1 MYKYYSMRE
10 LFVISGIILLAALPV
25 FSAENMSTV
34 DTSDLYNT
42 GTINIDA
49 PVQPVEFN
57 TVYIKDIEILG
68 SNIIRPE
75 NIKNVMQLK
84 KGDVYDEELL
94 QQDLSKIFNMG
105 YFTDNMKAIPIR
117 SADDTVTLKILLE
130 ENIPVTDF
138 TIEGNTVVSTEELM
152 PYLLPLKGKPQ
163 NITTINEAIEKIND
177 KYYSKGY
184 ILARIDSFYD
194 DPDGVLNLRINE
206 GRINKIM
213 IVGNEKTK
221 DYVVE
226 RNIMTEPGTVYN
238 ENLVKQDLVKLYSTQ
253 SFKDVN
259 RQVDVSEENPDLY
272 DVTIVLKEQ
281 RTASVSVGGGLDSVT
296 GVFGS
301 LGIADNNFR
310 GLNQRVSLSGM
321 IGTGVLMSDASI
333 KDHMN
338 FQAELSFFE
347 PYFLNADT
355 SLLSRLYFRDLG
367 SYQVPLA
374 IEQRVGVEATAYH
387 RLKFN
392 EHLQSTF
399 SLGIENISLK
409 EGAADQVAS
418 LYAANHIPI
427 SRRAEELADGAFFN
441 ITPGLIYDSRD
452 TNMNPRN
459 GVLASIRFEEAL
471 GLTDFAKTNGRLS
484 GMAKKYIPILKKSAL
499 SFTARGGI
507 KIHGDEMPEVMAYK
521 LGGPYSIRG
530 FKINGVGT
538 GESYIMGSVELTT
551 PIPLLD
557 RLKFKFFDNIRL
569 AFFVD
574 AGKIFDPTIASALY
588 DRPLY
593 AITAGV
599 GLKVYVPGVGPMSID
614 YGIPLTNSGEYGS
627 PNGYFTFGVGDMM
640 YY

>member
-1 MYKYYSMRE
+1 MYNKQQKR
-10 LFVISGIILLAALPV
+10 V
-25 FSAENMSTV
+25 FSVILGLGLLCTAPAFCDEIEIQAPAPQQEENTV
-34 DTSDLYNT
+34 LVDN
-42 GTINIDA
+42 A
-49 PVQPVEFN
+49 QPVEFN
-57 TVYIKDIEILG
+57 TIYIKDIEILG

-84 KGDVYDEELL
+84 RGDVYDEELL
-94 QQDLSKIFNMG
+94 QQDLSNIFNMG
-105 YFTDNMKAIPIR
+105 YFTDNMKAVPIR
-117 SADDTVTLKILLE
+117 SEDDTVTLKILLE

-138 TIEGNTVVSTEELM
+138 TIEGNTVISTEELM

-226 RNIMTEPGTVYN
+226 RNILTEPGTVYN

-259 RQVDVSEENPDLY
+259 RQVDVSEDNPELY

-281 RTASVSVGGGLDSVT
+281 RTASVSVGGGIDSAT

-321 IGTGVLMSDASI
+321 VGSGVLMSDASI
-333 KDHMN
+333 KRHMN

-355 SLLSRLYFRDLG
+355 SLMSRLYFRDLG

-374 IEQRVGVEATAYH
+374 IEQRVGLEATAIH
-387 RLKFN
+387 NLKCN
-392 EHLQSTF
+392 EHLRSTL
-399 SLGIENISLK
+399 SLGLENINLR
-409 EGAADQVAS
+409 EGDFNRIRNM
-418 LYAANHIPI
+418 YAAHNIPI
-427 SRRAEELADGAFFN
+427 SERARELSDGLFFN
-441 ITPGLIYDSRD
+441 ITPGLVYDSRNS
-452 TNMNPRN
+452 NMNPRS
-459 GVLASIRFEEAL
+459 GVLASLRFEESL
-471 GLTDFAKTNGRLS
+471 GVTDFEKTNGRLT
-484 GMAKKYIPILKKSAL
+484 GMARKYIPILKKSAL
-499 SFTARGGI
+499 SFTAKGGI

-538 GESYIMGSVELTT
+538 GESFIMGSAELTT
-551 PIPLLD
+551 PIPFFD

-574 AGKIFDPTIASALY
+574 AGKIFDPTISSTLY

-593 AITAGV
+593 AVTAGV

-614 YGIPLTNSGEYGS
+614 YGIPLTNSGDYGS
-627 PNGYFTFGVGDMM
+627 PNGYFTFGVGDML
-640 YY
+640 Y

>member
-1 MYKYYSMRE
+1 MLGLGLLGSAAPVMAEEVLEEKSN
-10 LFVISGIILLAALPV
+10 VI
-25 FSAENMSTV
+25 E
-34 DTSDLYNT
+34 
-42 GTINIDA
+42 INNV
-49 PVQPVEFN
+49 PQPQNVQPVEFA

-75 NIKNVMQLK
+75 SIKNVMQLK
-84 KGDVYDEELL
+84 TGDVYDEELL
-94 QQDLSKIFNMG
+94 QQDLSKIFDMG
-105 YFTDNMKAIPIR
+105 YFTDNMKAIPVR
-117 SADDTVTLKILLE
+117 AHDDTVTLKILLE

-138 TIEGNTVVSTEELM
+138 TIEGNTVISTEELM

-163 NITTINEAIEKIND
+163 NIASINEAIEKIND

-194 DPDGVLNLRINE
+194 DPDGVLNLHINE

-259 RQVDVSEENPDLY
+259 RQVDVCEDNPDLY

-281 RTASVSVGGGLDSVT
+281 RTASVSVGGGIDSAT

-321 IGTGVLMSDASI
+321 IGSGVLMSDASI
-333 KDHMN
+333 KRHAN

-355 SLLSRLYFRDLG
+355 SLMSRIFFRDLG

-374 IEQRVGVEATAYH
+374 IEQRFGIESTAIH
-387 RLKFN
+387 RMKCN

-399 SLGIENISLK
+399 ALGLEHINLK
-409 EGAADQVAS
+409 EGDSQRIANM
-418 LYAANHIPI
+418 YAANHIPI
-427 SRRAEELADGAFFN
+427 SERAKELSDGLFFH
-441 ITPGLIYDSRD
+441 ITPGLMYDSRD
-452 TNMNPRN
+452 TNMNPRS
-459 GVLASIRFEEAL
+459 GVLASLRFEEAL
-471 GLTDFAKTNGRLS
+471 GVADFEKTNGRLT
-484 GMAKKYIPILKKSAL
+484 GMARKYIPVLKKSAL
-499 SFTARGGI
+499 SFTAKGGI
-507 KIHGDEMPEVMAYK
+507 KVHGDEMPEVMAYK

-538 GESYIMGSVELTT
+538 GESFIMGSAELTT
-551 PIPLLD
+551 PIPFFD
-557 RLKFKFFDNIRL
+557 RLRFKFFDNIRL

-574 AGKIFDPTIASALY
+574 AGKIFDPTISSTLY

-593 AITAGV
+593 AVTAGV

-614 YGIPLTNSGEYGS
+614 YGIPLTDVGEYGS
-627 PNGYFTFGVGDMM
+627 SNGYFTFGVGDML
-640 YY
+640 Y